1 MKILP
6 RQVPDILLRLL
17 CFAQPLRASASNAS
31 PLPRG
36 QAFRIDLERCP
47 QRGARLRIVASI
59 EAPDV
64 ISTILSHLADHEDG
78 RTHRA
83 RAPPPTPGGLAP
95 RIRSPFPDPTC
106 RARAKAPSLLA
117 HRAPGSALLPPRI
130 RTFQA
135 LQHPP
140 TEAAKCQPP
149 THQMGSNRTPGYF
162 AGHPARWAISPILT
176 ENGRAGRFG
185 APQRRPSCST
195 SPTSPD
201 ATRRAPPAS
210 TP

>member
-117 HRAPGSALLPPRI
+117 HRAPGSTLLPRRI

-135 LQHPP
+135 LQHPHGGSEVP
-140 TEAAKCQPP
+140 APDPSNGLEPNTVNILCRPP
-149 THQMGSNRTPGYF
+149 SSMGYF
-162 AGHPARWAISPILT
+162 PNSHG
-176 ENGRAGRFG
+176 ERA
-185 APQRRPSCST
+185 
-195 SPTSPD
+195 
-201 ATRRAPPAS
+201 RRALRCAAAPAILLDVANLA
-210 TP
+210 